1 MPCDPS
7 SILGGAAEKRN
18 TKLTTMNFVCK
29 QGQSVTITITLDT
42 VTTAPLYLGIYSGD
56 TRSQRLLLS
65 VGSGLEQVSD
75 KVYLARL
82 TPQQTKQMS
91 GSYTMEILIGEPT
104 GAAVS
109 ISAQPM
115 TLQVSPSRI
124 GREVVR

>member
-1 MPCDPS
+1 
-7 SILGGAAEKRN
+7 
-18 TKLTTMNFVCK
+18 MNFVCK

-56 TRSQRLLLS
+56 TRSQRLLLT

-75 KVYLARL
+75 KVYLARI

-104 GAAVS
+104 GSVVS

>member
-1 MPCDPS
+1 
-7 SILGGAAEKRN
+7 
-18 TKLTTMNFVCK
+18 MNFVCK

-56 TRSQRLLLS
+56 TRSQRLLLT